1 MQAEPDLRTGGVRY
15 ALAAYAIWGTLPLYV
30 ALLRHVPPQVLVGW
44 RAVFT
49 LPVCFM
55 LIAGMAW
62 TGKPYWSRLLAVLR
76 QPRLVG
82 VLAFSALLIGSNWLI
97 YVYAVQE
104 RHILA
109 TSVGYYINPLVN
121 VLLGTLVLGER
132 LSSRQW
138 LAVGLAAIGVG
149 MLAWGALDTMAISI
163 SLAMSFALY
172 GLVRK
177 MAPIDP
183 LVALTVET
191 MAMFPVAAL
200 ALLLAPAGLPGL
212 SLAQDPATGLMLAGA
227 GVLTAVPLV
236 LFGVAAQRMDY
247 SAMGFIQFT
256 TPTLAFL
263 FGVFIFE
270 EPLREAQV
278 LCFAAIWAGIAV
290 FVWDIIARKRAE
302 RA

>member
-1 MQAEPDLRTGGVRY
+1 MQAQSNPRAGGLTF
-15 ALAAYAIWGTLPLYV
+15 ALAAYGIWGILPLYV
-30 ALLRHVPPQVLVGW
+30 ALLGHVPAQVLVGW

-49 LPVCFM
+49 VPVCFI
-55 LIAGMAW
+55 LIAVMAW
-62 TGKPYWSRLLAVLR
+62 NGKPYWTKLATVLR

-82 VLAFSALLIGSNWLI
+82 LLTFSALLIGSNWLI
-97 YVYAVQE
+97 YVVAVQE
-104 RHILA
+104 RHVLA

-121 VLLGTLVLGER
+121 VLLGTVVLRER
-132 LSSRQW
+132 LTRRQW
-138 LAVGLAAIGVG
+138 LAVALAGLGVG
-149 MLAWGALDTMAISI
+149 ALAWGALDTMAISVT
-163 SLAMSFALY
+163 LAVSFALY

-177 MAPIDP
+177 LAPVDS

-191 MAMFPVAAL
+191 MALLPLAVIAL
-200 ALLLAPAGLPGL
+200 ALAPAGVPGL
-212 SLAQDPATGLMLAGA
+212 SLADDPLTTVMLAGA

-247 SAMGFIQFT
+247 SALGFIQFS

-263 FGVFIFE
+263 FGVFIFD
-270 EPLREAQV
+270 EPLRPAQA
-278 LCFAAIWAGIAV
+278 LCFIAIWAGIAV

>member
-1 MQAEPDLRTGGVRY
+1 MQAEPNPRTGGLRY
-15 ALAAYAIWGTLPLYV
+15 ALVAYAIWGTLPLYV
-30 ALLRHVPPQVLVGW
+30 ALLRHVPPQILVGW

-49 LPVCFM
+49 LPACFL
-55 LIAGMAW
+55 LIMGMAW
-62 TGKPYWSRLLAVLR
+62 TGKPYWSRLLSVLR

-104 RHILA
+104 RHMLA
-109 TSVGYYINPLVN
+109 TSVGYYINPLLN
-121 VLLGTLVLGER
+121 VLLGTLVLRER
-132 LSSRQW
+132 LNARQW

-149 MLAWGALDTMAISI
+149 LLAWGALETMAISVT
-163 SLAMSFALY
+163 LATSFALY

-177 MAPIDP
+177 LAPIDS

-191 MAMFPVAAL
+191 MVMFPVAVI
-200 ALLLAPAGLPGL
+200 ALLLAPPGLPGL
-212 SLAQDPATGLMLAGA
+212 SLTADPATGMMLAGA

-263 FGVFIFE
+263 FGVFIFN
-270 EPLREAQV
+270 EPLRPAQV

-290 FVWDIIARKRAE
+290 FIWDIIARKRAE